1 MRRHLQ
7 SGDERNRI
15 TNARIAAIHHS
26 PWHDDRSK
34 GVLDLDGAVEVSFV
48 VNVKGT
54 GLAQVF
60 RLSYTGANDG
70 EDGP

>member
-1 MRRHLQ
+1 V
-7 SGDERNRI
+7 
-15 TNARIAAIHHS
+15 IH
-26 PWHDDRSK
+26 
-34 GVLDLDGAVEVSFV
+34 LDGAVEVSFV